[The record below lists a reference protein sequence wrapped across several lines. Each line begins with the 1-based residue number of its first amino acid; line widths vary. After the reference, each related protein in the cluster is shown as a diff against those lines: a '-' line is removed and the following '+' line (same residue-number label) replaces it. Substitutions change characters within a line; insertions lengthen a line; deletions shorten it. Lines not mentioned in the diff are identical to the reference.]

1 MVRRNSSLILT
12 NIVFLSTLA
21 IVLLSLVSVVFPAL
35 IITLVRTYDTGLEPF
50 ETSPLT
56 LPLMISNS
64 LLLGIGILYYKKRL
78 PGIIYKPI
86 RYILNFEIK
95 GKIALII
102 GVILLSIYIG
112 FSISELSLNE
122 ADDWA
127 DYEVLEKG
135 LAIWPYGETDNVY
148 VKEQNDRYVRMLLLS
163 TSLNVFQNIKL
174 LPFVASILLIITT
187 YYITYQLSQ
196 KRFAGI
202 ISMVVLLQSFTFLQ
216 FDTIA
221 VYENFWVLFY
231 ILSLYVVYKRW
242 YVSPIL
248 YILSIFTKAF
258 SIMFLP
264 MSIFFIY
271 RAKISKNKKIVTT
284 IFYGI
289 AIGVMMIIFLAGESV
304 YGDLVRVDI
313 SEFWIGFTA
322 WSYQLRFDFMMIL
335 TILPLTVGLFLAS
348 RRGKTEA
355 DSILVLIL
363 GVLLAGP
370 VLSMF
375 TDFYYILPY
384 RFVPL
389 VVFFAIG
396 TGVFLAKKNDDS
408 IDKK

>member
-1 MVRRNSSLILT
+1 
-12 NIVFLSTLA
+12 
-21 IVLLSLVSVVFPAL
+21 VFPAL
-35 IITLVRTYDTGLEPF
+35 IIASVRTSDTGLDPLEPGH
-50 ETSPLT
+50 LVV
-56 LPLMISNS
+56 PLMISNS
-64 LLLGIGILYYKKRL
+64 LLFGIGFLYYKKRL
-78 PGIIYKPI
+78 PTSLYKPI
-86 RYILNFEIK
+86 NYVLNFEIER
-95 GKIALII
+95 KIAFIVGI
-102 GVILLSIYIG
+102 TLLSIYIA

-148 VKEQNDRYVRMLLLS
+148 VKEQNDRYVRMLLLWA
-163 TSLNVFQNIKL
+163 SLNVFQNIKL

-187 YYITYQLSQ
+187 YYFTYQLSQ

-202 ISMVVLLQSFTFLQ
+202 ISMAVLLQSFTFLQ

-231 ILSLYVVYKRW
+231 ILSLYVIYKRW
-242 YVSPIL
+242 YISPIL
-248 YILSIFTKAF
+248 FILSIFTKAF
-258 SIMFLP
+258 SVMYLP
-264 MSIFFIY
+264 MNIFFIY
-271 RAKISKNKKIVTT
+271 RSKISKNSKIVTT

-289 AIGVMMIIFLAGESV
+289 MIGAMLIILLLGDSV
-304 YGDLVRVDI
+304 YGDFVRIDI

-322 WSYQLRFDFMMIL
+322 WSYQLRFDYLMIL
-335 TILPLTVGLFLAS
+335 TILPLIVGLFLAS
-348 RRGKTEA
+348 KHGRTDA

-363 GVLLAGP
+363 GALLAGP
-370 VLSMF
+370 VLSMI

-396 TGVFLAKKNDDS
+396 IGVFLGKKDS
-408 IDKK
+408 TINK

>member
-1 MVRRNSSLILT
+1 LT
-12 NIVFLSTLA
+12 

-35 IITLVRTYDTGLEPF
+35 IITLVRDDDHGLDPF
-50 ETSPLT
+50 ETGPLAPT
-56 LPLMISNS
+56 LIISNS
-64 LLLGIGILYYKKRL
+64 LLLIIGFLYYKKKF
-78 PGIIYKPI
+78 PETINKPI
-86 RYILNFEIK
+86 RYILNFEIT
-95 GKIALII
+95 GKIALIV
-102 GVILLSIYIG
+102 GAILLSIYIG
-112 FSISELSLNE
+112 FSISELYLNE
-122 ADDWA
+122 AAWA
-127 DYEVLEKG
+127 DYEILEKA
-135 LAIWPYGETDNVY
+135 LKIWPYGETDNVY
-148 VKEQNDRYVRMLLLS
+148 VKEQTDRYVRMLLLS

-174 LPFVASILLIITT
+174 LPFVASILLVITT

-231 ILSLYVVYKRW
+231 ILSLYAVYKRW
-242 YVSPIL
+242 YLSPIL

-258 SIMFLP
+258 SLMFLP

-271 RAKISKNKKIVTT
+271 RAKISKNKKIVST
-284 IFYGI
+284 IFYGLS
-289 AIGVMMIIFLAGESV
+289 IGAVIILFLVGKSV
-304 YGDLVRVDI
+304 YGGLIRVDF

-322 WSYQLRFDFMMIL
+322 WSYQLRFDSLIIL
-335 TILPLTVGLFLAS
+335 TILPLTVGLYLAS
-348 RRGKTEA
+348 RQGKTES
-355 DSILVLIL
+355 DSILILIS

-370 VLSMF
+370 VLSMI
-375 TDFYYILPY
+375 TGFYYILPY

-396 TGVFLAKKNDDS
+396 VGIFLAKKNDNV